1 MIWKEIV
8 CQAGRCPQKNC
19 KQHKCHLPQTG
30 FYNGAIMSEIE
41 YEIKNFPRQNKCPYG
56 EKWIIEKGLA

>member
-8 CQAGRCPQKNC
+8 CQADRCPHKNC
-19 KQHKCHLPQTG
+19 KHHKCHLPQTG
-30 FYNGAIMSEIE
+30 FYNGAMISEIE

-56 EKWIIEKGLA
+56 EKWIIGKGLA